1 MSTEAPAALPGLPLL
16 TASAAGT
23 AVFTVTAVVAAVVGG
38 WTLWPAFVVAVALFL
53 AGCGLFVAAYATAVA
68 RSRSAEMGIGGL
80 FFLAGR
86 GTAPPKVKRAL
97 LGSFAIQVVV
107 ALTTAIARPF
117 STLAFGVLAP
127 LFGVAVQGLWAAR
140 HGRFGARV
148 APTPRAR
155 RPVARDG
162 GTVGEGEVGKN
173 GDHG

>member
-1 MSTEAPAALPGLPLL
+1 MSTDDAATRPGAPLI
-16 TASAAGT
+16 TASVAGT
-23 AVFTVTAVVAAVVGG
+23 AIFTVTAVVAAVVGG

-80 FFLAGR
+80 FFLAGA

-97 LGSFAIQVVV
+97 LGCFAVQVVV
-107 ALTTAIARPF
+107 ALGTAIARPF

-127 LFGVAVQGLWAAR
+127 LFGVAAQGLWAAR

-148 APTPRAR
+148 APARRAR

-162 GTVGEGEVGKN
+162 GTGGEGDVGKN
-173 GDHG
+173 GLHG